1 MNTIISIGDEE
12 DYINKINLD
21 ELYEKKQQK
30 DLKTLE
36 LYNRILSRVYKRVKL
51 ISNQRTNE
59 QHCWFVMPE
68 TIIGVP
74 RFDSGLCTAYILQK
88 LTDDGFTVKY
98 THPNLLLISWASW
111 CPTYVRN
118 EIKKKTGIIVDN
130 MGNAIDDLNDRSDLD
145 IDGSSGRNGNNNRKN
160 NNNNN
165 NNNNNKYTPIENYKP
180 SGIIYN
186 KSVLGI

>member
-1 MNTIISIGDEE
+1 MNTIISIGDDD

-51 ISNQRTNE
+51 ISNQRTTE

-88 LTDDGFTVKY
+88 LGDDGFSVKY

-130 MGNAIDDLNDRSDLD
+130 MGNAVDDLNAPSDLD
-145 IDGSSGRNGNNNRKN
+145 IANSGGSKSNNHNHK
-160 NNNNN
+160 
-165 NNNNNKYTPIENYKP
+165 KYTPIETYKP

-186 KSVLGI
+186 KSMMGV